1 MEQPKEVKTDCPLCS
16 EMHNNCF
23 VESTEIEGEQFDSY
37 ICFQCGMTSNSY
49 LAFDSEKLEEYT
61 KSHSRL
67 MNDLKIFDKKRGLVW
82 FPSVINMGPKGIIY
96 PEGTVND
103 WYWNFASV
111 IDVPEEERDQYEG
124 HDKRLDIENP
134 QKFGQFEFMEACKAM
149 GIVKD
154 NG

>member
-1 MEQPKEVKTDCPLCS
+1 MKKYSIGILTGLMLGIGSVFLLGS
-16 EMHNNCF
+16 
-23 VESTEIEGEQFDSY
+23 STIKPGGDRFEY
-37 ICFQCGMTSNSY
+37 ISGSTV
-49 LAFDSEKLEEYT
+49 
-61 KSHSRL
+61 
-67 MNDLKIFDKKRGLVW
+67 DLKIFDKKRGLVW